1 MPQLTISIVLLM
13 CVCSSYYGDASI
25 GDLNN
30 YWVVAVVS
38 DLHRGKREKVDWI
51 YSLTTRTRL
60 HFRHSIL
67 GCYILAVKKNLP
79 KWGSSRLR

>member
-25 GDLNN
+25 G
-30 YWVVAVVS
+30 